1 MDNRSAIVV
10 SSSETL
16 NKLSCPVII
25 KSGQSKTIVKAVWD
39 TGATCT
45 CISPTLA
52 NELKLQKVG
61 EAAVISASHTV
72 DRTNIYKV
80 DIIVSDNI
88 RFSDVCVCEMNIQYQ
103 QIGILIGMDLISQ
116 GDFAVSNFNGQTT
129 FTFRKPSKSR
139 IEFTS
144 HEQSFAELVELVKKI

>member
-1 MDNRSAIVV
+1 MDDRFAIVV
-10 SSSETL
+10 NSPELL
-16 NKLSCPVII
+16 NKLSCPVIV
-25 KSGQSKTIVKAVWD
+25 KGGQLKTIVKAVWD

-61 EAAVISASHTV
+61 EAAVTSASHTV

-80 DIIVSDNI
+80 DIIVSDDI
-88 RFSDVCVCEMNIQYQ
+88 RFNDVCVCEMNIQYQ
-103 QIGILIGMDLISQ
+103 QIGMLIGMDLISQ
-116 GDFAVSNFNGQTT
+116 GDFATSNFNGQTT
-129 FTFRKPSKSR
+129 FTFRKPSKSK

-144 HEQSFAELVELVKKI
+144 HEQSFIELVELAKKI